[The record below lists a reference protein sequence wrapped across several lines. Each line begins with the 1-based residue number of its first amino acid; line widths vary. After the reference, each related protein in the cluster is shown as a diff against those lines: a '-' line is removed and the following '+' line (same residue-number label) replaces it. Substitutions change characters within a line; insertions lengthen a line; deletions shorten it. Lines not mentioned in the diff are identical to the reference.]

1 MGSSP
6 TTDPTSGGAGFEDA
20 GGSTVEY
27 MLIIS
32 ALLIGVVVVAGTFA
46 PELLPWADQVVNDIA
61 NRIGVD
67 F

>member
-1 MGSSP
+1 MASSP
-6 TTDPTSGGAGFEDA
+6 TTDPSGAAGSA
-20 GGSTVEY
+20 GPAGSTVEY
-27 MLIIS
+27 LLIIS

-46 PELLPWADQVVNDIA
+46 PELLPWADRVVNDIA

>member
-1 MGSSP
+1 MASSP
-6 TTDPTSGGAGFEDA
+6 TTDPTSGADSPA
-20 GGSTVEY
+20 GSTVEY
-27 MLIIS
+27 LLIIS

-46 PELLPWADQVVNDIA
+46 PELLPWADRVVNDIA

>member
-6 TTDPTSGGAGFEDA
+6 TTDPANGAA
-20 GGSTVEY
+20 GPAGSTVEY
-27 MLIIS
+27 LLIIS
-32 ALLIGVVVVAGTFA
+32 GLLIGVVVVAGTFA